1 MFIKIQVIKSEVLGP
16 HFGNDTF
23 RRATIG
29 YFLVD
34 SLRNG
39 KRTNA
44 VRCFGPK
51 FGTIKNGINL
61 VTGMQAMLQFLLS
74 LDHEKTSLTTF
85 AGLLLQSHEQLDFRI
100 LNARYL
106 FYHAAKVR
114 KIIEN

>member
-1 MFIKIQVIKSEVLGP
+1 
-16 HFGNDTF
+16 
-23 RRATIG
+23 
-29 YFLVD
+29 
-34 SLRNG
+34 
-39 KRTNA
+39 
-44 VRCFGPK
+44 
-51 FGTIKNGINL
+51 
-61 VTGMQAMLQFLLS
+61 MQAMLQFLLS